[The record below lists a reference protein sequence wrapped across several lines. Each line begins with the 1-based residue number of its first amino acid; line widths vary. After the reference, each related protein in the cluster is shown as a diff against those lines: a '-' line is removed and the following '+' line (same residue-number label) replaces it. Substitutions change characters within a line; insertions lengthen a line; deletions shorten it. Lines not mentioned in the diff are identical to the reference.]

1 MTTTATN
8 IQNRIDF
15 LKNQLLI
22 NTIVRRIHEEWL
34 AKFRLSGK
42 ITLREVKQL
51 GKRLEAQ
58 GFKFTYVLEQT
69 SYHTKVFL
77 NDEQIDWFNLYFNNN
92 SLENTIQTID
102 SQVKII
108 QARIATLLSEQ
119 RNIDTLSTIEP
130 AATALC
136 EQIETL
142 IQTFMDETM
151 FTFVSSTSRE
161 TMPDAKLL
169 EKFFEML
176 HTNRW

>member
-22 NTIVRRIHEEWL
+22 SAIVRQVHEEWL

-58 GFKFTYVLEQT
+58 GFKFTYVLEY
-69 SYHTKVFL
+69 SAYYTKVFL
-77 NDEQIDWFNLYFNNN
+77 NDEQIDWFNLYFSNN

-102 SQVKII
+102 CQVKHIK
-108 QARIATLLSEQ
+108 TELSKLIFELNNVRPLVQ
-119 RNIDTLSTIEP
+119 IE
-130 AATALC
+130 ADADALC
-136 EQIETL
+136 QQIANQLQHFTEYGLTA
-142 IQTFMDETM
+142 TF
-151 FTFVSSTSRE
+151 SSTKIDS
-161 TMPDAKLL
+161 MPKTKLL
-169 EKFFEML
+169 MEILKQL
-176 HTNRW
+176 K